1 MDRAI
6 VCISKRRK
14 SNPHSSSKGS
24 WRTMAHLNDD
34 SFLSREQRLQLEHAL
49 SEKRKDEELSA
60 MGSAQGHNNVQPSA
74 KTKPSVLDIDPWE
87 SSAHLFLRRPSL
99 EKGPPGRRAS
109 YEDKKAGAVAGL
121 QLNKGRDNDGKPRR
135 KSKGEKAWEPGLVPG
150 ETSHFLDEK
159 DPNYNSEEDNECV
172 YKVSLSPRS
181 SSFASSSCL
190 TSPSI

>member
-1 MDRAI
+1 
-6 VCISKRRK
+6 
-14 SNPHSSSKGS
+14 
-24 WRTMAHLNDD
+24 MAHLNDD

-60 MGSAQGHNNVQPSA
+60 MGSAGHNNVQPSA
-74 KTKPSVLDIDPWE
+74 KTTKPSVLDIDPWE

-99 EKGPPGRRAS
+99 EKGPAGRRAS
-109 YEDKKAGAVAGL
+109 YEDKKLGAVAGL
-121 QLNKGRDNDGKPRR
+121 QLNKGRDNNDGKPRR
-135 KSKGEKAWEPGLVPG
+135 KSKGDKAWEPGLVPG

>member
-1 MDRAI
+1 
-6 VCISKRRK
+6 
-14 SNPHSSSKGS
+14 
-24 WRTMAHLNDD
+24 MAHLNDD

-60 MGSAQGHNNVQPSA
+60 MGTAQGHNNVQPSA

-172 YKVSLSPRS
+172 YKVSLSPLS